1 MKKAVFAI
9 MPLFVFAMAMSAF
22 AQGNKVDT
30 EAKNGETVK
39 LTISGGLDLDWV
51 WRDRALN
58 AARGTFGTYG
68 VGESQAEGLIH
79 GQFNIRL
86 DADLS
91 EKVRVT
97 LVIDNKR
104 FDGASDVLGQNP
116 EGLAPVVRHA
126 AITMSEV
133 FDKAV
138 TLTAGTSDWTYDI
151 RGNHSP
157 MFWDP
162 MHSASIV
169 ANRTGS
175 LPGGNGA
182 SAMAQDELQPVGV
195 TLTYNRENLQFVLA
209 ILPAIIEGGSA
220 AHDEAGYVASLI
232 YDINKSS
239 RVGVIVA
246 LTSDSGIGTQAGNSG
261 LYTIGL
267 SASVKDMGMKGLE
280 LFGEIY
286 FQGGKV
292 GSVGTTSASVGGY
305 AFELGGKWIGEG
317 DLMPW
322 IEAKFTYYSGD
333 KDQTATDNDVDAFLS
348 YEHHDDL
355 MILQSD
361 FYGMNWNTNF
371 LAFIISGGASFSVGS
386 GKSNLH
392 LKGVIGITK
401 TSQDVTFATIKE
413 DKLGNEFDVVLTY
426 DYSKQVTVDAG
437 AAFLFGSKILQD
449 LGGGTGNPN
458 ADDSSMLFTIGVNAR
473 F

>member
-30 EAKNGETVK
+30 EAKNAETVK

-58 AARGTFGTYG
+58 ATRGVFGTYDA
-68 VGESQAEGLIH
+68 GESRSEGLIH
-79 GQFNIRL
+79 GQFHIRL

-97 LVIDNKR
+97 LVLDNKR
-104 FDGASDVLGQNP
+104 FDGNSDVLGDNP
-116 EGLAPVVRHA
+116 EGLGVAVRQA
-126 AITMSEV
+126 NITMSEV

-138 TLTAGTSDWTYDI
+138 TLSVGTSNWTYDV
-151 RGNHSP
+151 RGGNSA

-162 MHSASIV
+162 AHSATIIS
-169 ANRTGS
+169 NRAGS

-182 SAMAQDELQPVGV
+182 SSMTQDELQPVGV

-220 AHDEAGYVASLI
+220 AHDEAGYVASLM
-232 YDINKSS
+232 YDISKTS

-246 LTSDSGIGTQAGNSG
+246 LTSDSGLGGTAGDSG
-261 LYTIGL
+261 LYTVGIG
-267 SASVKDMGMKGLE
+267 ASVKDIGVKGLE
-280 LFGEIY
+280 LFGEAY

-292 GSVGTTSASVGGY
+292 GTLGTTSADAGGY
-305 AFELGGKWIGEG
+305 AFELGVKWVGEG

-322 IEAKFTYYSGD
+322 IEGKFTYYSGD
-333 KDQTATDNDVDAFLS
+333 KDQTATDTDVDAFMS

-361 FYGMNWNTNF
+361 FYGMNWNTNI

-392 LKGVIGITK
+392 LKGVVGITK
-401 TSQDVTFATIKE
+401 TAQDVTFGINTE
-413 DKLGNEFDVVLTY
+413 DKLGNEFDAVLTY

-437 AAFLFGSKILQD
+437 AAFLFGSKILES
-449 LGGGTGNPN
+449 LGGGSTNDN
-458 ADDSSMLFTIGVNAR
+458 ADQSSMLFTIGVNAK